1 MWDRDAGTEAEGTLK
16 NAAGQVR
23 GAARDVAGNLAE
35 AGSTAYDQGSELVA
49 KSPGSALLTAG
60 LIGFA
65 LGVILTRGSQPRR
78 NRRYYD
84 RYYR

>member
-35 AGSTAYDQGSELVA
+35 AGSTAYDQGSELLLRA
-49 KSPGSALLTAG
+49 QEALSLQ
-60 LIGFA
+60 
-65 LGVILTRGSQPRR
+65 R
-78 NRRYYD
+78 D
-84 RYYR
+84 